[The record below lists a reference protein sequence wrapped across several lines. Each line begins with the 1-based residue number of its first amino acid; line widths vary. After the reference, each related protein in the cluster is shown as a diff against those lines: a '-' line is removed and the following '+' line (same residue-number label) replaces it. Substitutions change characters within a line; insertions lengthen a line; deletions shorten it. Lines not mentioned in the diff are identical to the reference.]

1 MSTCDAQ
8 CLLAH
13 LLESDR
19 RAVLPEHWH
28 HGHDDSLTYRFSG
41 SSNTYTWDAQAVEE
55 ITNRWLELN
64 AARPDSVAPFVEA
77 HERLLAGLLRVGIP
91 PPDAV
96 SHDLDAGE
104 VAAVWEDRKQMA
116 IIDGVGVS
124 ERAVGAPSAS

>member
-19 RAVLPEHWH
+19 RAELPEHWH

-41 SSNTYTWDAQAVEE
+41 SSNTYTWDAQAVAE
-55 ITNRWLELN
+55 ITNRWLELD
-64 AARPDSVAPFVEA
+64 APRPDSVAPFVEA
-77 HERLLAGLLRVGIP
+77 HKRLLAGLLKAGGP
-91 PPDAV
+91 PPDTV
-96 SHDLDAGE
+96 HDDLGAGE
-104 VAAVWEDRKQMA
+104 VTAVWEDRKQMA

-124 ERAVGAPSAS
+124 EEAVGAPSAS